1 MTLERFDQCA
11 EPVQTVFGVLVV
23 YATAANGERWAE
35 IGVTPSLDKLLGSVP
50 SLKKAV
56 ASPISAS
63 WNQLRGWLRAVDG
76 FRRAA

>member
-1 MTLERFDQCA
+1 VAFEGRVGLDA
-11 EPVQTVFGVLVV
+11 ILGGNLV
-23 YATAANGERWAE
+23 A
-35 IGVTPSLDKLLGSVP
+35 KL
-50 SLKKAV
+50 